1 MEDIHVELV
10 LSQLMQIDQAAYL
23 ACKDILNYQDPH
35 TYSHTGEELP
45 NHYDLV
51 TLCHF
56 SANSQWTQRF
66 LNGFPRPA
74 SLTPQRLLLRFIRT
88 CSGSLLGSWEM

>member
-1 MEDIHVELV
+1 MADIHVELV

-35 TYSHTGEELP
+35 TYSH
-45 NHYDLV
+45 NDLV